1 MEHNLLVPY
10 PVLTEKSGEVVAQFK
25 YTVAI
30 LQGQTVILSGLSLD
44 ETKVVSEHKIT
55 EQKILDLLAVNL
67 FIQISMDKK
76 AQKNAS
82 KKAKRQNKA
91 GETAEPKTGE

>member
-1 MEHNLLVPY
+1 MRSYEIIKKISKLGAKECMEHNLLVPY

-67 FIQISMDKK
+67 FI
-76 AQKNAS
+76 
-82 KKAKRQNKA
+82 
-91 GETAEPKTGE
+91 